1 MQWCWAGGA
10 GLAVVVAV
18 LVRMAYAS
26 KYNDDIDRMCG
37 GLILTVLILA
47 AAVAAGWR
55 LREVPEVITML
66 MVSTMI
72 MLMVML
78 VTTRLDM
85 FDVCLHLEVVS
96 PTPNVR

>member
-26 KYNDDIDRMCG
+26 KYNGDIDRMCG

-47 AAVAAGWR
+47 AAVAAGLPSAAGAGVGEAGR
-55 LREVPEVITML
+55 AERRP
-66 MVSTMI
+66 
-72 MLMVML
+72 
-78 VTTRLDM
+78 R
-85 FDVCLHLEVVS
+85 
-96 PTPNVR
+96 